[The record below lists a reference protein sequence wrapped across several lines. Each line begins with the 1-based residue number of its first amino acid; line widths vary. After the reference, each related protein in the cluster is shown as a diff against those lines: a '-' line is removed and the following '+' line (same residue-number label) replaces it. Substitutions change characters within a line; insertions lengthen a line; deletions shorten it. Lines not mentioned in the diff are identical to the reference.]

1 MLSLFK
7 TRLLPHAVDRLGA
20 GLVASALLA
29 FSFSAVTAHE
39 FKAGEIEVA
48 HPWSRV
54 TPAGASVAGGYF
66 TLENEGKVDDRLL
79 GAAAEIAGKTEIHEM
94 SVKDGVMTMRPLPD
108 GVAVPAGAKVAFA
121 PGGYHLMFLGIKAP
135 LKEGESFKG
144 SLTFEKAG
152 TVEVSFKVEGMAGP
166 KGAAAPGAADPHAQ
180 HSTH

>member
-1 MLSLFK
+1 MLSLLN

-20 GLVASALLA
+20 GLIASALLA

-39 FKAGEIEVA
+39 FKAGDIEVG

-66 TLENEGKVDDRLL
+66 TLENEGTAADRLVS
-79 GAAAEIAGKTEIHEM
+79 ATAEIAGKTEIHEM
-94 SVKDGVMTMRPLPD
+94 SVKDGVMTMRALPD
-108 GVAVPAGAKVAFA
+108 GIAVPAGAKVAFA

-135 LKEGESFKG
+135 LTEGESFKG

-166 KGAAAPGAADPHAQ
+166 KSSTAPGAADPHA
-180 HSTH
+180 HHGTP